1 MGQYSEFD
9 EDGGSDSG
17 GKIIEDNPEVDI
29 LQLAHMHIRV
39 NDRIGETPVVAVRN
53 SGREIAR
60 IDVTLDKNKQI
71 KDITT
76 EIVDM
81 ADYEPSEELRE
92 IPVVK
97 KLHEQ
102 AVNLVRGLEED
113 GKSSEPLGT
122 ATAKFQP
129 EDEIRGLPEGKLR
142 DTAVIDLILNIEL
155 LNSGADVASCSLF
168 KDTSDLPEGPF
179 TYQDIFNIYNFD
191 NTLYTLDVTGRE
203 LKDYME
209 WAAACYNQWVSGDIN
224 ISFEPDHPGYLYDMF
239 AGVDYEINL
248 SKPAGERIENVMFKG
263 EELRDDQVL

>member
-1 MGQYSEFD
+1 MR
-9 EDGGSDSG
+9 SG
-17 GKIIEDNPEVDI
+17 
-29 LQLAHMHIRV
+29 
-39 NDRIGETPVVAVRN
+39 
-53 SGREIAR
+53 
-60 IDVTLDKNKQI
+60 
-71 KDITT
+71 
-76 EIVDM
+76 
-81 ADYEPSEELRE
+81 
-92 IPVVK
+92 
-97 KLHEQ
+97 
-102 AVNLVRGLEED
+102 
-113 GKSSEPLGT
+113 
-122 ATAKFQP
+122 
-129 EDEIRGLPEGKLR
+129 GLPEGKLR

-209 WAAACYNQWVSGDIN
+209 WAAACYNQRVPGDIN

-263 EELRDDQVL
+263 EELRDDQVLKLVVNNYRYSSAIRALNLAEGKRDWESSNSIRDMIVDYFAKNSPVAPVVDNNWRITGVDLSEGDPRRAEIIELINEGLLPTPNKKSYNLADYDALIAEAEVNRTAA